1 MTLPLSFR
9 DRHIGTTAEA
19 QQHMLSR
26 LGLRDI
32 DDLMDRALPPQIRS
46 EEMLDSAVP
55 AGATETEALAELRE
69 LAGGN
74 QVFTSMIGQGY
85 YDTVTPS
92 VIQRNVLENPAWYTA
107 YTPYQ
112 PEISQGRLEALIN
125 FQTMVTDLT
134 GLDTAGSSMLD
145 EGTAAAEAMLLSMR
159 VSRRDRRFL
168 VDRDRKSTRLNS
180 SHVAISYAVFC

>member
-1 MTLPLSFR
+1 MLNR
-9 DRHIGTTAEA
+9 IGVGSTEE
-19 QQHMLSR
+19 
-26 LGLRDI
+26 
-32 DDLMDRALPPQIRS
+32 LMKRALPATILLEDHEDADLGVPPAAS
-46 EEMLDSAVP
+46 EAQV
-55 AGATETEALAELRE
+55 LAELQQFARRNE
-69 LAGGN
+69 
-74 QVFTSMIGQGY
+74 VFTSMIGQGY

-92 VIQRNVLENPAWYTA
+92 VIQRLILEDPAWYTA

-134 GLDTAGSSMLD
+134 GLDVAGSSMLD